1 MDLKQIVERKSLLQH
16 PFYRLWLAGR
26 LPKEALQKYTQQYFQ
41 LVDHLP
47 RFISTLHSHCNNEYT
62 RKILLINLMEEELG
76 ENNGGTSH
84 SQLWLDFAQEM
95 GVGDHEIHSTILL
108 PETKQV
114 IELIYAYCHHSLS
127 EGAAALY
134 AYESQVPQIAQE
146 KLVALQQHYELS
158 SPKALRFF
166 EVHKTA
172 DIKHGNVWKHF
183 AQQTTNPMPEENA
196 ARAVS
201 EGLWKMFDAM
211 YAEFV
216 PMDIKTVC

>member
-16 PFYRLWLAGR
+16 PFYRLWLKGR
-26 LPKEALQKYTQQYFQ
+26 LPKEALQQYSQQYFQ

-47 RFISTLHSHCNNEYT
+47 RFVSTLHSRCNNEYT

-84 SQLWLDFAQEM
+84 TQLWMDFANEM
-95 GVGDHEIHSTILL
+95 GVTDEDIHSTVLL

-114 IELIYAYCHHSLS
+114 IELIYAYCRKSLS
-127 EGAAALY
+127 EGSAALY
-134 AYESQVPQIAQE
+134 AYESQVPQISEE
-146 KLVALQQHYELS
+146 KIGALQQHYQLS

-183 AQQTTNPMPEENA
+183 AGQSTKPENEEEA
-196 ARAVS
+196 ARNVAN
-201 EGLWKMFDAM
+201 GLWKMFDAM
-211 YAEFV
+211 YDAYV
-216 PMDIKTVC
+216 PADVKAMC